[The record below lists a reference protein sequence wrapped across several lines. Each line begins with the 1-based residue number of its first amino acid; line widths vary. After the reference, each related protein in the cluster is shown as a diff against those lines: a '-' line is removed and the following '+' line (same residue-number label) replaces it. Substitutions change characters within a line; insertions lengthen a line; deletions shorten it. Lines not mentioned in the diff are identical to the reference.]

1 MGDVSAQSNADCKE
15 DGAYFRKVL
24 SLLASRYIRLLFT
37 REMPFN
43 SAMRIWDGLFAA
55 DGRLDELVQYVCV
68 AMLLRIRHL
77 CEHSVWPSLECIESD

>member
-1 MGDVSAQSNADCKE
+1 MYTQLT
-15 DGAYFRKVL
+15 L
-24 SLLASRYIRLLFT
+24 SIFCPSSSRYIRLLFT

-77 CEHSVWPSLECIESD
+77 REPSVCSDLARRGSN